1 MCGKSQGVCKPSDC
15 TVYNDLC
22 QILID
27 SFLTA
32 PNCSLDDNCIIF
44 PPFRPCDPRTAVLL
58 HPAVPEQSRGAR
70 ESLWGASAGPG
81 HGSDSPTPK
90 PASLGFLSGLREA
103 AAAGARSSYTALLSI
118 CARADENLMFSF
130 LNEM

>member
-1 MCGKSQGVCKPSDC
+1 M
-15 TVYNDLC
+15 
-22 QILID
+22 
-27 SFLTA
+27 
-32 PNCSLDDNCIIF
+32 
-44 PPFRPCDPRTAVLL
+44 LL

-103 AAAGARSSYTALLSI
+103 AAAGVRSSYTALLFI

-130 LNEM
+130 LNGM